1 MPNKLYEELK
11 IYVFVRDYLRQYNAM
26 CIDGIN
32 DCIEC
37 GLCWM
42 NPKEITEVGKMLI
55 KY

>member
-11 IYVFVRDYLRQYNAM
+11 IYVYVRDYFRKYNAM

-32 DCIEC
+32 DCIDC

-42 NPKEITEVGKMLI
+42 NSKEYMEIEKMSL